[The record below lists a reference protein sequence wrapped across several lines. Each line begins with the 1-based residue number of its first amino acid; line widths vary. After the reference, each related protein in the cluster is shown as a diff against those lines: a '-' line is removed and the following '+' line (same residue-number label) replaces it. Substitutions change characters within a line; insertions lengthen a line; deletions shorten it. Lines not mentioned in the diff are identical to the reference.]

1 MFGTGRA
8 ALSLGMRSVWR
19 AIHHAPRAAEWLLGF
34 VPMVQFQ
41 THKKDILR
49 SVKAK
54 L

>member
-1 MFGTGRA
+1 MISVGRE

-19 AIHHAPRAAEWLLGF
+19 AIHHRPRAEEWLLGF